1 MHKQPALDVSS
12 TFLAAAA
19 ARAPRANG
27 LLVLTEGKCD
37 AQHTE
42 TILGLLLSLGL
53 LESILELLAALNKSR
68 P

>member
-1 MHKQPALDVSS
+1 MIC
-12 TFLAAAA
+12 
-19 ARAPRANG
+19 R

-37 AQHTE
+37 TQHTE
-42 TILGLLLSLGL
+42 TILGLLISLGL